1 MDDHD
6 LDRYLGA
13 AYVLLAQE
21 GQLEAASLLRTSKG
35 KVVFENYDN
44 LNGGT
49 NFYKLILEVPA
60 GAFAPVRPKQMEL
73 QRVIENAVQA
83 SIPLKPRTTIRFT

>member
-1 MDDHD
+1 MEDQD

-13 AYVLLAQE
+13 AYVLLGQE

-35 KVVFENYDN
+35 KVAFDYYDN

-60 GAFAPVRPKQMEL
+60 GAFALLRQKQVDTP
-73 QRVIENAVQA
+73 RV
-83 SIPLKPRTTIRFT
+83 P

>member
-1 MDDHD
+1 MEDQD

-13 AYVLLAQE
+13 AYVLLTQD
-21 GQLEAASLLRTSKG
+21 GQAEAASLLRTSTA
-35 KVVFENYDN
+35 KVAYDCYDN

-60 GAFAPVRPKQMEL
+60 GAFAGMTCPHRPYQ
-73 QRVIENAVQA
+73 
-83 SIPLKPRTTIRFT
+83 